1 MVRPYHPV
9 RELEGHLDRGELDS
23 AIALARGLANERRR
37 PLELDLT
44 LRFLPLVATQRPD
57 DFDTWALRWLERWCA
72 ERRGRATIDDAGE
85 LAAALAEV
93 AVDPER
99 ALHAVA
105 ALQERL
111 ARDAAKSRARRR

>member
-9 RELEGHLDRGELDS
+9 RELEAHLDRGELDS

-37 PLELDLT
+37 PLELELT
-44 LRFLPLVATQRPD
+44 LRFLPLVAAQRPD

-72 ERRGRATIDDAGE
+72 ERRGRASIDDAGE
-85 LAAALAEV
+85 LAVALAEV

-99 ALHAVA
+99 ALQAIA
-105 ALQERL
+105 ALQDRL
-111 ARDAAKSRARRR
+111 ARAAKSPARKR